1 MKMKSKYVCGTLFG
15 LVAALSAAGAGEDS
29 QFFRFS
35 TLPADRYADGTV
47 VKDGEYYALTWQKA
61 GWAFDG
67 FTVDGTPVSPACCEI
82 LWQQPAAEDGY
93 LSKRTFTFDAREHQ
107 AFGNEG
113 GRFALY
119 LLDTRKFAEPTV
131 SYDAAGNVASVTT
144 NATLAGML
152 AGSVQGFVE
161 VAGFI
166 ESNGASVK
174 GTSAGKSFLLSTL
187 DNTRVEN
194 PVVTGIRVDG
204 DDVVLTV
211 SSTTDAVV
219 YNAAVGATPADVRTS
234 SVAVA
239 HAPVSGASTAD
250 ETIELRIPRDKQ
262 ATHQF
267 FKVMR
272 NPMK

>member
-1 MKMKSKYVCGTLFG
+1 MNMKSKYVCGVLLG
-15 LVAALSAAGAGEDS
+15 LVAALSAAGAGENS
-29 QFFRFS
+29 QFFS
-35 TLPADRYADGTV
+35 VYTVPEDRYADGTV
-47 VKDGEYYALTWQKA
+47 VKDGEYYTLTWQKDD
-61 GWAFDG
+61 WTFDG
-67 FTVDGTPVSPACCEI
+67 FTVDGTPVSPAYCEV
-82 LWQQPAAEDGY
+82 LWQDSAAENGC
-93 LSKRTFTFDAREHQ
+93 LEERTFTFDTREHKS
-107 AFGNEG
+107 FEGG

-144 NATLAGML
+144 NATLAGTL
-152 AGSVQGFVE
+152 TGAVQGFVE

-166 ESNGASVK
+166 APNGSVVS
-174 GTSAGKSFLLSTL
+174 GTSAGKPFLLSTL

-219 YNAAVGATPADVRTS
+219 YNAAVGATPADARTS
-234 SVAVA
+234 AVAAA

-250 ETIELRIPRDKQ
+250 GTIELRIPRDKQ